1 MKINFFLA
9 ASIMFVLMVIV
20 PPIILKI
27 FRNKPHIIKILSI
40 CLGVV
45 YAVLLVIGTTADV
58 SMKNNVISIKYSNS
72 IDWFSMRFAVLN
84 GGIAHILIN
93 LVLLFPI
100 GFLVYIF
107 SSKHCFL
114 KTVLISF
121 AVSIIIETYQFILP
135 VDRSTE
141 LADIVFN
148 TLSGVLSAT
157 YCEILKRFKLFEF
170 KTIISNQNKELKN

>member
-9 ASIMFVLMVIV
+9 ALVMFVLMVII

-27 FRNKPHIIKILSI
+27 FRSKPRVIKILSI
-40 CLGVV
+40 CLGIV

-58 SMKNNVISIKYSNS
+58 SMKNHIVSIKYPNS
-72 IDWFSMRFAVLN
+72 AAWFSMRFAVLN

-100 GFLVYIF
+100 GYLVYVF
-107 SSKHCFL
+107 SSKHCFF
-114 KTVLISF
+114 KTVLVSLG
-121 AVSIIIETYQFILP
+121 VSIIIETYQFILP
-135 VDRSTE
+135 INRSTE
-141 LADIVFN
+141 LADLIFN

-170 KTIISNQNKELKN
+170 KIAILNQNKELKN

>member
-9 ASIMFVLMVIV
+9 ALVMFVLMVII

-27 FRNKPHIIKILSI
+27 FRSKPRVIKILSI
-40 CLGVV
+40 CLGIV

-58 SMKNNVISIKYSNS
+58 SMKNNVVSIKYTKSAA
-72 IDWFSMRFAVLN
+72 WFSMRFAILN
-84 GGIAHILIN
+84 GGISHIIIN
-93 LVLLFPI
+93 LALLFPI

-107 SSKHCFL
+107 SGKHCFL

-157 YCEILKRFKLFEF
+157 YCQILKHFGLFEF
-170 KTIISNQNKELKN
+170 KTAISNQNKELKN